1 MKILLRLTIS
11 MVLVSILLGL
21 NHELL
26 IRSIIFLVLAST
38 TIKCTQAVFS
48 TPYPATQSFP
58 AEAPLPATGRAPSNR
73 YPSYPVPHTGAV

>member
-1 MKILLRLTIS
+1 MKILFRLTVS

-26 IRSIIFLVLAST
+26 VRSIVLLVLAST
-38 TIKCTQAVFS
+38 MIKCTQAVFS

-58 AEAPLPATGRAPSNR
+58 AEAPLPATGRASSDR
-73 YPSYPVPHTGAV
+73 YLSYPVPHAGAV